1 MGLKGRPSSGGRE
14 ILAQGKEE
22 NFRRNKFPMSKEAS
36 GAVWYQEVGADVPAL
51 EQRDGELA
59 VLPGRLLFRR
69 PVALA

>member
-1 MGLKGRPSSGGRE
+1 
-14 ILAQGKEE
+14 
-22 NFRRNKFPMSKEAS
+22 MSKEAS